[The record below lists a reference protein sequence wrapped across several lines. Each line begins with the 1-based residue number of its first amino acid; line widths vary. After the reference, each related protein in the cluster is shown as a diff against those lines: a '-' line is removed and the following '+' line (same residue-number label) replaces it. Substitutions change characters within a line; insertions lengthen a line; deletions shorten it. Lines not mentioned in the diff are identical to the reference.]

1 MSVGVTV
8 SGGTSVSVSI
18 GGGIGPQGA
27 AGAGGV
33 TQLNTHTGAITLV
46 GAGGA
51 SVSSVTAAG
60 GATITITAGSGGGGG
75 GLVDSVNGLTG
86 TVVLSSVSV
95 SAASAVHTHNAADI
109 TAGVFDRDRMPFATD
124 KAVGAVQAS
133 AGLTVNGVGHLS
145 ADVRSVAGRTGA
157 VTLSTT
163 DVALFSSA
171 AGAAAPVQSVQGRT
185 GAVLLSV
192 ADITAAASVHTH
204 STTDVALFTAAAA
217 AAAPVQSVNGST
229 GAVVLNAAAV
239 TAAGTA
245 VLTQLNGLT
254 GAVQIAGVNITVA
267 TAGTAITLTGSA
279 GGGGAVSSVAGAT
292 GTITITALGLSTSQ
306 SGSAVTLDARP
317 VRVTPTTV
325 SVAQNDWNLGAG
337 DIFRIDNRTTSTL
350 NITGFA
356 TTSSSLE
363 VLVLNVSTHTAAT
376 FTLKHQHTSSTA
388 ANRIISQWGG
398 DVVLA
403 SGGTAGHGAAVLVY
417 DTTDSRW
424 RVT

>member
-75 GLVDSVNGLTG
+75 GGLVDSVNGLTG

-95 SAASAVHTHNAADI
+95 SAASAVHTHDAVDI
-109 TAGVFDRDRMPFATD
+109 TAGVFDRDRLPFATD

-133 AGLTVNGVGHLS
+133 AGLTINGVGHLS

-163 DVALFSSA
+163 DVALFSSE
-171 AGAAAPVQSVQGRT
+171 
-185 GAVLLSV
+185 
-192 ADITAAASVHTH
+192 
-204 STTDVALFTAAAA
+204 AA

-245 VLTQLNGLT
+245 VLTTLNGLT

-279 GGGGAVSSVAGAT
+279 GGGGGAVSSVAGAT

-325 SVAQNDWNLGAG
+325 SAAQNDWNLGTG
-337 DIFRIDNRTTSTL
+337 DIFRIDNRTTATL

-388 ANRIISQWGG
+388 VNRIISPWGG

>member
-1 MSVGVTV
+1 MSIVVSVG
-8 SGGTSVSVSI
+8 GGTAVGVSTGGTTVGVSI
-18 GGGIGPQGA
+18 SGGIGPQGA

-33 TQLNTHTGAITLV
+33 TKLNTHTGAITLV

-75 GLVDSVNGLTG
+75 GGLVDSVNGLTG
-86 TVVLSSVSV
+86 TVVLSNVSV
-95 SAASAVHTHNAADI
+95 SAASAVHTH
-109 TAGVFDRDRMPFATD
+109 T
-124 KAVGAVQAS
+124 
-133 AGLTVNGVGHLS
+133 
-145 ADVRSVAGRTGA
+145 
-157 VTLSTT
+157 TT
-163 DVALFSSA
+163 DVAS
-171 AGAAAPVQSVQGRT
+171 
-185 GAVLLSV
+185 
-192 ADITAAASVHTH
+192 
-204 STTDVALFTAAAA
+204 FTAAAA
-217 AAAPVQSVNGST
+217 AAAPVQNVNGST

-254 GAVQIAGVNITVA
+254 GAVQIAGVNVTVA
-267 TAGTAITLTGSA
+267 AAGTAITITGA
-279 GGGGAVSSVAGAT
+279 AAGGGAVSSVAGAT
-292 GTITITALGLSTSQ
+292 GTVTITALGLSTSQ

-325 SVAQNDWNLGAG
+325 SAAQNDWNLGVG
-337 DIFRIDNRTTSTL
+337 DIFRIDNRTTGSL

-363 VLVLNVSTHTAAT
+363 MLVLNVSTHTAAT
-376 FTLKHQHTSSTA
+376 FTIKHQHTSSTA
-388 ANRIISQWGG
+388 VNRIISQWGG

-403 SGGTAGHGAAVLVY
+403 PGGTAGHGAAVLVY

>member
-33 TQLNTHTGAITLV
+33 TQLNAHTGAITLV

-95 SAASAVHTHNAADI
+95 SAASAVHTHDALDI
-109 TAGVFDRDRMPFATD
+109 TAGVFDRDRLPFATD

-133 AGLTVNGVGHLS
+133 AGLTINGVGHLS
-145 ADVRSVAGRTGA
+145 ADVR
-157 VTLSTT
+157 
-163 DVALFSSA
+163 
-171 AGAAAPVQSVQGRT
+171 
-185 GAVLLSV
+185 
-192 ADITAAASVHTH
+192 
-204 STTDVALFTAAAA
+204 
-217 AAAPVQSVNGST
+217 SVNGST

-245 VLTQLNGLT
+245 VLTALNGLT

-267 TAGTAITLTGSA
+267 TAGTAITLTGPA
-279 GGGGAVSSVAGAT
+279 GGGGGAVSSVAGAT

-325 SVAQNDWNLGAG
+325 SAAQNDWNLGVG
-337 DIFRIDNRTTSTL
+337 DIFRIDNRTTANL
-350 NITGFA
+350 DITGFS

-363 VLVLNVSTHTAAT
+363 VLVFNVSTHTAAT

-388 ANRIISQWGG
+388 VNRVISQWAG

-403 SGGTAGHGAAVLVY
+403 PNGGAAAIVY
-417 DTTDSRW
+417 DPTDSRW
-424 RVT
+424 RVP